1 MTTQTVSTRQI
12 SILGARTNLGL
23 WPYELSGEP
32 RQVHES
38 PEVYRRL
45 GVIDRL
51 GARGLGDVPSPVYR
65 DLVWPP
71 GGIRNEREIAEYSR
85 LLAERVA
92 SAISDGD
99 FLLLL
104 GGDCSVL
111 LGSLLGLARYERV
124 GLAYIDGH
132 ADVNHVAVS
141 TTGGAAG
148 MDLALALGR
157 GPSPLARLR
166 TDGQPLVRGD
176 DVALLGRRYDAESNW
191 EPAEVLLEEGV
202 LDLGLELV
210 RQDPRWAA
218 AEALER
224 IARPDLPG
232 FWIHLDA
239 DVVDSKLMFAVDS
252 PDPGGMSLEDLAALL
267 APLARHPK
275 AIGMQVT
282 IYDPGLDPTGVC
294 GERIVK
300 VLEKALA

>member
-176 DVALLGRRYDAESNW
+176 DVALLGRRCGAESNW